1 MTTST
6 FGERLAPNL
15 LTDVRK
21 IPSLEEFSPDPP
33 GGSENGRHS
42 EAAQGFF
49 DLVTEICR
57 NFRFTPIIAE
67 FAYLSDLNFV
77 SAADV
82 TIEYGIRSFL
92 ASTDDQRIFVSSD
105 SSAYLHAFS
114 KMIERQ
120 KETGRSPEPIGGHP
134 NLWQDWFH
142 DGVVTPQAGYIHFP
156 SRDGFYHSGL
166 DVADVKFMPAP
177 PNDSQPGTRPT
188 DANLKLAEVSSNVL
202 KMTEYHSSVEDCFR
216 RFVGYFLQ
224 ETRAA
229 VEPIPRMIPAF
240 SRLYNS
246 YFLGI
251 PFVRPRSGTN
261 SHIASA
267 LSSLNLEPA
276 RGTIFMLFLETDEQ
290 VEGVPSQIGELAR
303 ALHALVLEMALK
315 GISTNSTDLISY
327 VGNIVHNAGNF
338 ISAIAVDDLKMI
350 FVNNPDQFSNRDRW
364 SGVIASKRATV
375 ERNLKK
381 EDKFAGELHRLL
393 RMTKIAQ
400 SNLTIVEFKTFGSML
415 APKYQQKDD
424 VSFYNAVIE
433 GASEILLPGATAATQ
448 ARIPKIGF
456 EIQDELVEQIIL
468 PRGYLAGEQIIAIV
482 YEALLNCAKHGD
494 NENGTVK
501 VQVSARRVDLQD
513 RMVFEFDFV
522 NRFSKP
528 VEDGRKKG
536 LDSFLN
542 EITLTRSIPCAGS
555 YLQRLRLDQFMM
567 VDKEGRKMGWISLR
581 EASK

>member
-21 IPSLEEFSPDPP
+21 IPSLEEFSPNAPA
-33 GGSENGRHS
+33 GNESGRSS

-77 SAADV
+77 SAADI
-82 TIEYGIRSFL
+82 TFEYGIKSFL
-92 ASTDDQRIFVSSD
+92 ASTEDQRIFISSD
-105 SSAYLHAFS
+105 SAYLRAFK

-120 KETGRSPEPIGGHP
+120 KDSPEPIGGHP
-134 NLWQDWFH
+134 NLWQDWLH

-156 SRDGFYHSGL
+156 SREGFYHSGL
-166 DVADVKFMPAP
+166 DAADNKFAPAP
-177 PNDSQPGTRPT
+177 PSDSQPGTKPT
-188 DANLKLAEVSSNVL
+188 DANLKLGEVSSNVL

-216 RFVGYFLQ
+216 RFVGYLLQ
-224 ETRAA
+224 ETRAT

-251 PFVRPRSGTN
+251 PFVRPQSTSN
-261 SHIASA
+261 SHISNA

-276 RGTIFMLFLETDEQ
+276 RGTIFMLFLETNEPGQ
-290 VEGVPSQIGELAR
+290 GIPSQIGDLAR

-315 GISTNSTDLISY
+315 GVSTNSTDLISY

-338 ISAIAVDDLKMI
+338 ISAIAVDDLKLV
-350 FVNNPDQFSNRDRW
+350 FVNNLGQFSNRDRW
-364 SGVIASKRATV
+364 SGVIASKRGG
-375 ERNLKK
+375 ERNSEK
-381 EDKFAGELHRLL
+381 EDQLVSELQRLAL
-393 RMTKIAQ
+393 MTKIAQ
-400 SNLTIVEFKTFGSML
+400 SNMRIVEFKTYGSML
-415 APKYQQKDD
+415 TPKYQQKGE
-424 VSFYNAVIE
+424 VLFYEGVIE
-433 GASEILLPGATAATQ
+433 GAREILLPSASVGILANVA
-448 ARIPKIGF
+448 F
-456 EIQDELVEQIIL
+456 EIEDELVKQIVL
-468 PRGYLAGEQIIAIV
+468 PQGYLAGEQIIAIV
-482 YEALLNCAKHGD
+482 YEALLNCSKHGEKED
-494 NENGTVK
+494 GTVK
-501 VQVSARRVDLQD
+501 VRLGARRIDLDD
-513 RMVFEFDFV
+513 RAVFEFDFS

-528 VEDGRKKG
+528 VVEDGRQKG
-536 LDSFLN
+536 LDTFLA
-542 EITLTRSIPCAGS
+542 EITLTRSIPSPGL
-555 YLQRLRLDQFMM
+555 YLQRLRLDRFMM
-567 VDKEGRKMGWISLR
+567 VNREGRKQGWISLR